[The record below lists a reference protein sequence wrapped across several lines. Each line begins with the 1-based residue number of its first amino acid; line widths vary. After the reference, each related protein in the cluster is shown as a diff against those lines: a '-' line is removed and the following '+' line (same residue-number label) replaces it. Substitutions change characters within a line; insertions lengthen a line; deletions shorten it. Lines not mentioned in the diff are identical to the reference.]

1 MRWQDFQY
9 SPNSLVTLAK
19 TERERQSKGITGI
32 VIDFTTGE
40 CSVQRHNL
48 GNYKASFNIYNDSIL
63 QFQKTIGTE
72 NLWFVNAI
80 QKIGRTNFQSNNVG
94 YLYIQFPN
102 VNGIQRETPNCDVIS
117 WDRMIGGSSSV
128 FLDSEIINSLFTN
141 IPKLVSVPATEQSIQ
156 YGDNEQ
162 PSSSV
167 TGRIDFQDYLV
178 GGQSVDELYGLLGND
193 TLEGLGGNDFLY
205 GGYGRDVLL
214 GGEGNDNLYGEQSN
228 DSIMGG
234 NGNDFLDGGLGID
247 TMRGGDGNDRYLI
260 DNISDVIIDDKG
272 IDTVLIPVYL
282 SFVLPKGIEQL
293 RMTGN
298 EDSRGTGNEL
308 ANSLI
313 GNEGD
318 NFLDGAIG
326 NDIINGG
333 TGVDTLT
340 GGAGRD
346 TLSGGDGADIFKYN
360 QVTESDVIKA
370 GAGHDFIR
378 DFNPTQGDRID
389 LRQIDARSGN
399 KTNDSFRFVS
409 SPPTTNGVGSNGALW
424 FKGGFL
430 YGSNDADSAPEFQ
443 IQIVGTSSITAS
455 NIIL

>member
-1 MRWQDFQY
+1 MKWQDFQY
-9 SPNSLVTLAK
+9 RPNSLVTHAK
-19 TERERQSKGITGI
+19 TVRERESSMIQNI
-32 VIDFTTGE
+32 VFDFTTGE
-40 CSVQRHNL
+40 CSVQRNN
-48 GNYKASFNIYNDSIL
+48 GGGYSASFNIYNDSIL

-72 NLWFVNAI
+72 NLWLVNAI
-80 QKIGRTNFQSNNVG
+80 QKIGRTEFQNNNVG
-94 YLYIQFPN
+94 YLSIEFQN
-102 VNGIQRETPNCDVIS
+102 VNGIQRETPDCDVIS

-128 FLDSEIINSLFTN
+128 YLDSEIMNSLFAN
-141 IPKLVSVPATEQSIQ
+141 ITKLVSVPATEQSIQ
-156 YGDNEQ
+156 YGDNEK

-178 GGQSVDELYGLLGND
+178 GGQSIDEIYGLLGND

-214 GGEGNDNLYGEQSN
+214 GGDGNDNLYGEQSN

-234 NGNDFLDGGLGID
+234 NGNDIIDGGLGID

-260 DNISDVIIDDKG
+260 DNINDVIIDDKG
-272 IDTVLIPVYL
+272 IDIVLIPLYL

-308 ANSLI
+308 ANTLI

-326 NDIINGG
+326 NDIVNGG

-340 GGAGRD
+340 GGKGTD
-346 TLSGGDGADIFKYN
+346 TLSGGNGADIFKY
-360 QVTESDVIKA
+360 QHVTESDIVNANAFDMIKDFNLSEGDKIDLSAMDAKSGGTANDMFSFYSTAPKTA
-370 GAGHDFIR
+370 GA
-378 DFNPTQGDRID
+378 
-389 LRQIDARSGN
+389 S
-399 KTNDSFRFVS
+399 
-409 SPPTTNGVGSNGALW
+409 SNGAVW
-424 FKGGFL
+424 FSNGFL
-430 YGSNDADSAPEFQ
+430 FASNDTDIQAEFK
-443 IQIVGTSSITAS
+443 VAMNGVSSINAS